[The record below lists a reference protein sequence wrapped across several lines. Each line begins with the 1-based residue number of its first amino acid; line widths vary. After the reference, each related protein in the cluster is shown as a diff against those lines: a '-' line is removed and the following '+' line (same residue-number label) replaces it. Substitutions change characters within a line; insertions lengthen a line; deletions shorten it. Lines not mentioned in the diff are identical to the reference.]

1 MSTRSVPMC
10 PVLTAAAIG
19 HGSPPPKGIACSG
32 SSCALWRP
40 VVTSAS
46 GGVGLRSHQD
56 SAAWTDTGDGVCA
69 KNPDARPW
77 ADPAA
82 S

>member
-1 MSTRSVPMC
+1 MC
-10 PVLTAAAIG
+10 PVLTAAAIS
-19 HGSPPPKGIACSG
+19 HGTAPPKGITCAG

-40 VVTSAS
+40 VVKNPS
-46 GGVGLRSHQD
+46 GNGGGGLRDHFD
-56 SAAWTDTGDGVCA
+56 PDGYEDTGDGVCA

>member
-1 MSTRSVPMC
+1 MSTRTTPIC
-10 PVLTAAAIG
+10 IPITAAAVSNG
-19 HGSPPPKGIACSG
+19 TAPPHGILCVG

-40 VVTSAS
+40 VVESQAS
-46 GGVGLRSHQD
+46 GKGLREHTD

-69 KNPDARPW
+69 QNPDARPW

>member
-1 MSTRSVPMC
+1 MSTRTTPIC
-10 PVLTAAAIG
+10 IPITAAAVSNG
-19 HGSPPPKGIACSG
+19 TAPPHGISCVG

-40 VVTSAS
+40 VVESQAS
-46 GGVGLRSHQD
+46 GKGLREHD
-56 SAAWTDTGDGVCA
+56 DAPHYIDTGDGVCA
-69 KNPDARPW
+69 QNPDTRPW